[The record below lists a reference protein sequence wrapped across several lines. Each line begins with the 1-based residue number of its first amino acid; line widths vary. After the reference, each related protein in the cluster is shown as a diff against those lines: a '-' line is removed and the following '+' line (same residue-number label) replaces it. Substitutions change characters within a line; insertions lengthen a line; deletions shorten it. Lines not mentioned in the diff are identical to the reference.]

1 MEETVQA
8 FIVLLEWNENVHFFT
23 MYEITFLV
31 GGPWKS
37 NVVLEK
43 SLKNGCNYLYEPC
56 VVIVLVQ
63 VPKFRSYLKFAH
75 LINNKEYCWI
85 KLSILFLSICR
96 VSYVVVA
103 SAIKWKS
110 VYIHLIFWV
119 TTVYFALCFWNKRI
133 KTELHLTNSKLTC
146 DESKK
151 YQYAVNFTPSKLLW
165 LMVTSKTC
173 WDTETFLLACITGVL
188 SEANTPFRANCV
200 CLAWL
205 IKRLLCRLPWFKEV
219 RTCRKTFEILRA
231 KQTCQKRN
239 SVLYT

>member
-1 MEETVQA
+1 M
-8 FIVLLEWNENVHFFT
+8 
-23 MYEITFLV
+23 
-31 GGPWKS
+31 
-37 NVVLEK
+37 
-43 SLKNGCNYLYEPC
+43 
-56 VVIVLVQ
+56 
-63 VPKFRSYLKFAH
+63 
-75 LINNKEYCWI
+75 
-85 KLSILFLSICR
+85 
-96 VSYVVVA
+96 VVA

-110 VYIHLIFWV
+110 VYIHLVFWV
-119 TTVYFALCFWNKRI
+119 TTVYFALCFWNKLI
-133 KTELHLTNSKLTC
+133 KTESLLTNSKLTC

-151 YQYAVNFTPSKLLW
+151 YQYAMNFTPSKLLW

-205 IKRLLCRLPWFKEV
+205 IKRLLCRLPLFKEV

-239 SVLYT
+239 SVLYTWVSPKSVIYTPQQDESSIPTLFHVVGALPGKWLPSCKEMTMKDASIRLVRESGKTTGRCKTQVTSAGHCFIDKYLR